1 MPMPESLK
9 ITWVGFAAELL
20 REYDTIRDAILTCAQ
35 KSDISQFNF
44 PHEKK
49 DFKPGMKECR
59 GDGWWEWRVGG
70 TYGGSATET
79 ESEAPRS
86 LPDDADCV
94 FRISGRGK
102 LRILLVNRVLK
113 TNSFREC
120 ALKIALTGSI
130 FQPQMHIASTCATT
144 RNIQM

>member
-1 MPMPESLK
+1 MDDESGELVEPMEEVPLRQNQRRPEAYLMTQIAYS
-9 ITWVGFAAELL
+9 E
-20 REYDTIRDAILTCAQ
+20 
-35 KSDISQFNF
+35 SQ
-44 PHEKK
+44 
-49 DFKPGMKECR
+49 
-59 GDGWWEWRVGG
+59 GG
-70 TYGGSATET
+70 
-79 ESEAPRS
+79 
-86 LPDDADCV
+86 
-94 FRISGRGK
+94 GK